1 MTQTKKI
8 LYIEDDP
15 EARTLMADIIQFK
28 GYTYLSAGRGL
39 EGIRLAQQHQ
49 PDLILV
55 DLGLPDMQGYEV
67 TTHLKS
73 LPGLKNT
80 PIIAL
85 TAEVQGDVREIVL
98 TAGCDGYIA
107 KPINVTEFLFK
118 IEEFLAGKKE
128 IVEPGREKLFLQK
141 YNIQLV
147 SRLKKKITELEDVN
161 ADLRK
166 VNQELILSREEL
178 AKYNDR
184 LFYLNNL
191 ANYLRALRSP
201 NQLIEILPQ
210 KIIDG
215 FQIGRCI
222 IFEITTKHRRLLP
235 LSSAGKPLS
244 ALRNIKVKLSES
256 FIDTLMYEKG
266 FIWIKEAA
274 EITDK
279 NLLKLVEKLNSNHF
293 ILANLNFLG
302 TQNDATSLMQ
312 SLSQTE
318 GIDMLDK
325 PSRKLMIFLDK
336 GPEGRTFATYEIRIL
351 KSFLQSVAIIYENMM
366 LYSRLIELYKIK
378 SQEAIIDGMTK
389 LYNYRYFVQE
399 LQREANRTKR
409 FHTPFSLLMIDID
422 HFKQYNDRY
431 GHLEGDKILRQMGA
445 LFNKNTRTTDTVAR
459 YGGEE
464 FAIILPG
471 LKKEEARIIAEKLQ
485 HIVEDYSFESVA
497 HAPAAKITISIGL
510 ASCPEDSINPQII
523 LQLADNALYKAKRNG
538 RNRVVVNG
546 D

>member
-523 LQLADNALYKAKRNG
+523 LQLADNALYQAKRNG